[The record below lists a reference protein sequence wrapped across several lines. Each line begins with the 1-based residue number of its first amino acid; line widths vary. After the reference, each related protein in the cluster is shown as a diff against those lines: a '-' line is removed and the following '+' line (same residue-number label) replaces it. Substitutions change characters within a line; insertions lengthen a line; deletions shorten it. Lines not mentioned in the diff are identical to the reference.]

1 MNVVVKL
8 KKLIVSQIKIKP
20 RFYSIKIEREEK
32 EGHEEK
38 SGAKR
43 VEKREGEMQTG
54 DRRDRHLSLSPWEV
68 GGPGGPGGPAKLTDL
83 VTSLKFWC

>member
-1 MNVVVKL
+1 MDTGGPQSV
-8 KKLIVSQIKIKP
+8 
-20 RFYSIKIEREEK
+20 RER
-32 EGHEEK
+32 
-38 SGAKR
+38 
-43 VEKREGEMQTG
+43 EKREGEMQTG